1 MLKVTSLSKTF
12 RTDAGDVH
20 AVQDVSFTA
29 NDGEMVAIVGASGS
43 GKSTLLS
50 MLGLLDSPDSGSIS
64 VNDTELAYLDARGRS
79 DYRARKVG
87 FVFQQFNLVPNLTAI
102 DNVKLALEFAQWP
115 KNERHARAERMLA
128 MVGLDT
134 QKISR
139 RPSRLS
145 GGEQQ
150 RVAVAR
156 AFAAQ
161 AGLILADEPTGNL
174 DSETGKRIVELLRT
188 TATQEKATVLVVT
201 HDQAVA
207 DQADRRLRI
216 VDGKLTEIA

>member
-102 DNVKLALEFAQWP
+102 DNVKLALEFAKWP
-115 KNERHARAERMLA
+115 KDERRARAESMLT
-128 MVGLDT
+128 MVGLDA

-156 AFAAQ
+156 AFAAR

-188 TATQEKATVLVVT
+188 TATHEKATVLVVT

-216 VDGKLTEIA
+216 VDGTLTEIA